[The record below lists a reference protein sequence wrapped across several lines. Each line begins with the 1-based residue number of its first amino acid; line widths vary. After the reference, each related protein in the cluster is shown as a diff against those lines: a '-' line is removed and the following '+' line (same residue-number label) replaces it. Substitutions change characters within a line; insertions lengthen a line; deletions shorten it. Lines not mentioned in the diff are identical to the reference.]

1 MATVAGVIGNSW
13 LLLLL
18 AIAPLAIAKGKAVSP
33 GGLPGEAQV
42 TFMTGGLE
50 LLTWL

>member
-18 AIAPLAIAKGKAVSP
+18 AIAPLAIAKGKEGLLSCEVSP
-33 GGLPGEAQV
+33 GGLPGEA
-42 TFMTGGLE
+42 
-50 LLTWL
+50 